1 MRRIPMRSDT
11 DATRVAD
18 CFILDFPC
26 LCEAS
31 GSTDDASSW
40 RLDGDL
46 RQKNIGTPLVA
57 AVNPGPPGCVSAAIG
72 ARNWL
77 RARTTA
83 SPIRRMGTWWR
94 MAGGSLADLL
104 AVAAEEQ
111 KNGDE
116 AGGSHV
122 VASSRDARDGRQSKI
137 EFLSRR
143 NRRRRSPHFVS
154 LLGPVISAPMNR
166 LSIPTAGCAIGKPKT
181 FVLSSADFTMYIV
194 AVSKRRKT
202 GPILLPATGTG
213 KSVR

>member
-1 MRRIPMRSDT
+1 MRSDT

-83 SPIRRMGTWWR
+83 SPIKCLTGRARVGHGAPAFTR
-94 MAGGSLADLL
+94 YNSVEHLAHALRK
-104 AVAAEEQ
+104 VADAQAHGRQRAEQ
-111 KNGDE
+111 K
-116 AGGSHV
+116 A
-122 VASSRDARDGRQSKI
+122 AR
-137 EFLSRR
+137 
-143 NRRRRSPHFVS
+143 
-154 LLGPVISAPMNR
+154 
-166 LSIPTAGCAIGKPKT
+166 
-181 FVLSSADFTMYIV
+181 
-194 AVSKRRKT
+194 
-202 GPILLPATGTG
+202 LLPDPTMSGVNARTANAAPTTAEHDAPR
-213 KSVR
+213 VRGR

>member
-1 MRRIPMRSDT
+1 MRSDT

-31 GSTDDASSW
+31 GQPMTLLGARR
-40 RLDGDL
+40 RLC
-46 RQKNIGTPLVA
+46 QTSIGTPLVA

-143 NRRRRSPHFVS
+143 NRRRRSCAFHLFVRSGSRRPPQVFVMQSTNARHLHHPAFARQLHTPSTTVS
-154 LLGPVISAPMNR
+154 LN
-166 LSIPTAGCAIGKPKT
+166 KPG
-181 FVLSSADFTMYIV
+181 D
-194 AVSKRRKT
+194 
-202 GPILLPATGTG
+202 
-213 KSVR
+213 